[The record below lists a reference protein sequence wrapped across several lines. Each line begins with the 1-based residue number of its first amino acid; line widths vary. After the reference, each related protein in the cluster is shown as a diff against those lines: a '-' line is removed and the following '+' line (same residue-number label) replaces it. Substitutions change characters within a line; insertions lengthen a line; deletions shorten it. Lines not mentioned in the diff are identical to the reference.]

1 MESGN
6 RYKNV
11 WRNDSPCRNKR
22 RGNTVGTGVCRG
34 QCQSEALVWEAG
46 ISDCRGASKCHS
58 FEEWHAFEQL
68 FNDIDD
74 INIYKYQKH
83 QFSSN
88 FKKTQKEKYRK
99 SNTSNYNVLY
109 NEKEKLIT
117 WYSDETAFCVANVLK
132 IKKED
137 EIFKLEFFI
146 QPYIDG
152 YDRDF
157 NSLHHIPIRFRNS
170 GSFYN
175 PFNVVFM
182 RMYSN
187 MKEIDDVN
195 DYGHQIHMEEY
206 LYSQSKIKKLTK

>member
-1 MESGN
+1 MKVVKQDSEFGIDIFFKEENKYLAITYGGN
-6 RYKNV
+6 LDLYWIIYSEDVNKDNNFVITKENYEVYK
-11 WRNDSPCRNKR
+11 
-22 RGNTVGTGVCRG
+22 
-34 QCQSEALVWEAG
+34 L
-46 ISDCRGASKCHS
+46 
-58 FEEWHAFEQL
+58 FEQL

-74 INIYKYQKH
+74 INIYKYQNH

>member
-1 MESGN
+1 MKVVKQDSEFGIDIFFKEENKYLAITYGGN
-6 RYKNV
+6 LDLYWIIYSEDV
-11 WRNDSPCRNKR
+11 NKDNNFVITKENYEVYR
-22 RGNTVGTGVCRG
+22 
-34 QCQSEALVWEAG
+34 L
-46 ISDCRGASKCHS
+46 
-58 FEEWHAFEQL
+58 FEQL

-74 INIYKYQKH
+74 INIYKYQNH

-88 FKKTQKEKYRK
+88 FKKAQKEIYRK

-182 RMYSN
+182 RMYEK
-187 MKEIDDVN
+187 MKQIDDMN

-206 LYSQSKIKKLTK
+206 LYSQSIVKKLTK

>member
-1 MESGN
+1 MKVVKQESEFGMDIFFKEENKYFAITYGGN
-6 RYKNV
+6 LDLYWIIYSEDV
-11 WRNDSPCRNKR
+11 NKDNNFVITKENYEVYR
-22 RGNTVGTGVCRG
+22 
-34 QCQSEALVWEAG
+34 L
-46 ISDCRGASKCHS
+46 
-58 FEEWHAFEQL
+58 FEQL
-68 FNDIDD
+68 FDDIDD
-74 INIYKYQKH
+74 INIYKYQNQ
-83 QFSSN
+83 QFSGN
-88 FKKTQKEKYRK
+88 FKKAQKEKYRK

-132 IKKED
+132 IKKEY

>member
-1 MESGN
+1 MKVVKQDSEFGIDIFFKEENKYLAITYGGN
-6 RYKNV
+6 LDLYWIIYSEEV
-11 WRNDSPCRNKR
+11 NKDNNFVITKENYEVYR
-22 RGNTVGTGVCRG
+22 
-34 QCQSEALVWEAG
+34 L
-46 ISDCRGASKCHS
+46 
-58 FEEWHAFEQL
+58 FEQL

-74 INIYKYQKH
+74 INIYKYQNH

-88 FKKTQKEKYRK
+88 FKKAQKEKYRK